1 MRKLLVT
8 GGCGFIGSHTC
19 CILLK
24 SGYELIVLDSNINST
39 EKPLK
44 RLKDFK
50 DLKNVDFKS
59 KLEIVSGDIRDA
71 NILKNIFKKSFMNG
85 EPIEGVIHFAG
96 LKSVSESIE
105 KEIEYWD
112 VNLGGSL
119 SLLKVMEEYN
129 CKTIVFSSSASI
141 YSSNNKQ
148 PLNEKSLISPNS
160 IYGMTK
166 LAVENILI
174 SLTKRKNSI
183 WRIAN
188 LRYFNPIGAHP
199 SGMIGEDPTI
209 KYGNLFPE
217 IIEVASGKKK
227 NLIVFGN
234 DWPTKDGTGIRDYIH
249 VLDLA
254 EGHKAAIEYLFNN
267 HPQVINI
274 NLGTGKGTSVLD
286 LIKTFEKVNHKII
299 PYVFNKRRTGDIPI
313 SIADNKLALEI
324 LNWKPKRNLVDM
336 CKDAWKWKINNL
348 NGF

>member
-1 MRKLLVT
+1 MK
-8 GGCGFIGSHTC
+8 
-19 CILLK
+19 
-24 SGYELIVLDSNINST
+24 
-39 EKPLK
+39 
-44 RLKDFK
+44 
-50 DLKNVDFKS
+50 
-59 KLEIVSGDIRDA
+59 
-71 NILKNIFKKSFMNG
+71 G

-119 SLLKVMEEYN
+119 SLLRVMEEYN

-217 IIEVASGKKK
+217 IIEVASGSKK
-227 NLIVFGN
+227 NLIVFGD

-274 NLGTGKGTSVLD
+274 NLGTGEGTSVLD

-299 PYVFNKRRTGDIPI
+299 PYVFNKRRSGDIPI

-336 CKDAWKWKINNL
+336 CKDAWKWKINNP